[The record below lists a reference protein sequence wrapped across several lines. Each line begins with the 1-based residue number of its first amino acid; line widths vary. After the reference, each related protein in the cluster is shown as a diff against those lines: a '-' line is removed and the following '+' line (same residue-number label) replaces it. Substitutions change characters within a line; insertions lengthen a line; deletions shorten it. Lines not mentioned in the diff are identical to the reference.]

1 MRAGSHHL
9 RAKALVLRGTRGGCE
24 HYPTV
29 VLDAVKPGAS
39 YFWMP
44 VRHSW
49 GPGFHTG
56 TLLETAWSERSVK
69 TSKRI

>member
-9 RAKALVLRGTRGGCE
+9 RGQGPCAARELEGGCE

-69 TSKRI
+69 TS